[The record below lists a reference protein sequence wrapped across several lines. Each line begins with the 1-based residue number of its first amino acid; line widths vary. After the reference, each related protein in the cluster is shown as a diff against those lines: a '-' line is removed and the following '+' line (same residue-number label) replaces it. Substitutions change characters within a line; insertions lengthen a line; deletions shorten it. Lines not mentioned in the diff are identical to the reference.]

1 MNKKKKAIIIL
12 STFFAI
18 LLTPKVKKNSKEI
31 QINEKYVYHSV
42 TPYATYSNGNVYIIN
57 SKELLN
63 IINDNDICIIDQR
76 ETLDPDMHI
85 HNSSKI
91 KNLKQMNEIISI
103 IEDYENKYPSS
114 WNRTHKSMINEWIIH
129 NISYEFG
136 YNIDSS
142 KSVDLNNSDENKY
155 ILTLFK

>member
-18 LLTPKVKKNSKEI
+18 LLTPKVKKESKEVHV
-31 QINEKYVYHSV
+31 NEKYVYHSV
-42 TPYATYSNGNVYIIN
+42 TPYATYSNGNVYILN

-63 IINDNDICIIDQR
+63 LINDNDICIIDQR

-85 HNSSKI
+85 NNSSKI
-91 KNLKQMNEIISI
+91 KKLKQMNEIISI
-103 IEDYENKYPSS
+103 IEDYEEKYPSS
-114 WNRTHKSMINEWIIH
+114 WDRTHKSMINEWIIH

-142 KSVDLNNSDENKY
+142 KSVDLNNSDESKY
-155 ILTLFK
+155 KLTLFK